1 MPPLN
6 ARNAFVLF
14 VLFGVPLPTTDRSI
28 AGFARKFSAQNLTPG
43 RFHVPVLFMHD
54 AATSPDEDPCACTAC
69 TACAA
74 AGARQ
79 TRMLEEL
86 SEIAMDLARALG
98 AQALAVAAED
108 PPRAAELSLAFTR
121 MARTVRQTLALE
133 ARLRQQVEARDLR
146 LEAERRTR
154 AARAANN
161 QRKLQVAEIAR
172 EAIEA
177 GVADDGVGE
186 ALAELYERLGDD
198 EVDFTDRP
206 IGALVAKICRD
217 LGVSPD
223 WSQWAAEAWAVD
235 EALARAP
242 GSPYAGWPYAET
254 AAQVVAAHG
263 GMPPDLP
270 DEAHPPP

>member
-1 MPPLN
+1 MY
-6 ARNAFVLF
+6 
-14 VLFGVPLPTTDRSI
+14 
-28 AGFARKFSAQNLTPG
+28 
-43 RFHVPVLFMHD
+43 H
-54 AATSPDEDPCACTAC
+54 AATSPDQAPCACTI
-69 TACAA
+69 CAARA

-86 SEIAMDLARALG
+86 SGIAMDLARALG
-98 AQALAVAAED
+98 REALAVAAED

-133 ARLRQQVEARDLR
+133 ARLRQQAEARDLR
-146 LEAERRTR
+146 LDAERRTR
-154 AARAANN
+154 AHQAANN
-161 QRKLQVAEIAR
+161 QRKLRVAEIAR
-172 EAIEA
+172 EAIET
-177 GVADDGVGE
+177 GGADDCVG
-186 ALAELYERLGDD
+186 AVLAELYERLGDD

-217 LGVSPD
+217 LGVRPD
-223 WSQWAAEAWAVD
+223 WNRWATEAWAVD

-242 GSPYAGWPYAET
+242 GSPYGGWPYADA

-263 GMPPDLP
+263 GMPPDPP